1 MPDKSVEEIIRRAMQ
16 EGKFDDL
23 PGKGKPLQL
32 DQNPHEDPEW
42 RAAHYILK
50 TGGFS
55 LPWIESRNEI
65 ETNLLN
71 ARSALTQVWKWRLG
85 DNTDQIEPRL
95 IETEWER
102 SVDTFQEQ
110 IESINNKIRSFNLEV
125 PNIRFQLPLLNAD
138 QEIELITGS
147 PQS

>member
-1 MPDKSVEEIIRRAMQ
+1 MPNYSVEEIIRRAMQ
-16 EGKFDDL
+16 DGKFDDL

-55 LPWIESRNEI
+55 LPWIESLNEI

-71 ARSALTQVWKWRLG
+71 ARSALTQAWKWRKGANG
-85 DNTDQIEPRL
+85 DQFESQLLVTQWD
-95 IETEWER
+95 R
-102 SVDTFQEQ
+102 SVGTFQEQ
-110 IESINNKIRSFNLEV
+110 IESINKQIRSFNLEV
-125 PNIRFQLPLLNAD
+125 PNVRFQLPLLNAG
-138 QEIELITGS
+138 QEIERITGS

>member
-1 MPDKSVEEIIRRAMQ
+1 MPDKSVEEIIRRAIQ
-16 EGKFDDL
+16 EGKFDNL

-55 LPWIESRNEI
+55 LPWIESLNEI
-65 ETNLLN
+65 EANLLN
-71 ARSALTQVWKWRLG
+71 ARSALSQTWKWRQG
-85 DNTDQIEPRL
+85 DNGDNIEPHL
-95 IETEWER
+95 LKTEWER
-102 SVDTFQEQ
+102 SVDTFLEQ
-110 IESINNKIRSFNLEV
+110 VESINKQIRSFNLEV
-125 PNIRFQLPLLNAD
+125 PNVRFQLSLLNAD
-138 QEIELITGS
+138 LEIEQITRS

>member
-1 MPDKSVEEIIRRAMQ
+1 MPNNSVEKIIRRAMQ
-16 EGKFDDL
+16 DGKFDDL

-55 LPWIESRNEI
+55 LPWIESLNEI

-71 ARSALTQVWKWRLG
+71 ARSELTQAWRWRKG
-85 DNTDQIEPRL
+85 ANGDQIESQLFERQ
-95 IETEWER
+95 WER

-110 IESINNKIRSFNLEV
+110 IESINKQIRSFNLEV
-125 PNIRFQLPLLNAD
+125 PNVRFQLLLLNAD
-138 QEIELITGS
+138 QEIERITGS

>member
-1 MPDKSVEEIIRRAMQ
+1 MPDKPIEEIIRHAMH

-50 TGGFS
+50 SGGFS
-55 LPWIESRNEI
+55 LPWIESLNEI

-71 ARSALTQVWKWRLG
+71 ARSALTQAWKWRKG
-85 DNTDQIEPRL
+85 ADGDQIESL
-95 IETEWER
+95 LLETEWER
-102 SVDTFQEQ
+102 SVNTFQEQ
-110 IESINNKIRSFNLEV
+110 VESINKQIRSYNLEV
-125 PNIRFQLPLLNAD
+125 PNVRFQLPLVNAN
-138 QEIELITGS
+138 QEIERITRS

>member
-42 RAAHYILK
+42 QAAHYILK

-55 LPWIESRNEI
+55 LPWIESLNEI

-71 ARSALTQVWKWRLG
+71 ARRTLSQAWKWHQG
-85 DNTDQIEPRL
+85 DNGYQIDPHL
-95 IETEWER
+95 LETEWER
-102 SVDTFQEQ
+102 SVDTFLEQ
-110 IESINNKIRSFNLEV
+110 VESINKKIRSFNLEV
-125 PNIRFQLPLLNAD
+125 PNIRFQLPLINAN
-138 QEIELITGS
+138 QEIERITGS

>member
-50 TGGFS
+50 SGGFS
-55 LPWIESRNEI
+55 LSWIESLNEI

-71 ARSALTQVWKWRLG
+71 VRNALSQAWKWRQG
-85 DNTDQIEPRL
+85 DYGDQSEPRL
-95 IETEWER
+95 MDTEWRR
-102 SVDTFQEQ
+102 SVDTFREK
-110 IESINNKIRSFNLEV
+110 IKSINRQIRSYNLEV
-125 PNIRFQLPLLNAD
+125 PNVRFQLPLVNAD
-138 QEIELITGS
+138 QEIERITRS

>member
-1 MPDKSVEEIIRRAMQ
+1 MPNKSVEEIIRRAMQ
-16 EGKFDDL
+16 DGKFDDL

-55 LPWIESRNEI
+55 LPWIESLNEI

-71 ARSALTQVWKWRLG
+71 ARSALTQAWKWRKG
-85 DNTDQIEPRL
+85 ANRDQIESQL
-95 IETEWER
+95 LETQWER

-110 IESINNKIRSFNLEV
+110 IESINKQIRSFNLEV
-125 PNIRFQLPLLNAD
+125 PNVRFQLPLLNAG
-138 QEIELITGS
+138 QEIERITGS
-147 PQS
+147 PQF

>member
-1 MPDKSVEEIIRRAMQ
+1 MPDKSVEEIIRRAIQ
-16 EGKFDDL
+16 EGKFDNL

-55 LPWIESRNEI
+55 LPWIESLNEI
-65 ETNLLN
+65 EANLLN
-71 ARSALTQVWKWRLG
+71 ARSALSQTWKWRQG
-85 DNTDQIEPRL
+85 DNGDNIEPHL
-95 IETEWER
+95 LETEWER
-102 SVDTFQEQ
+102 SVDTFLEQ
-110 IESINNKIRSFNLEV
+110 VESINKQIRSFNLEV
-125 PNIRFQLPLLNAD
+125 PNVRFQLSLLNAD
-138 QEIELITGS
+138 LEIEQITRS

>member
-1 MPDKSVEEIIRRAMQ
+1 MPEKSVEEIIRRAIQ

-55 LPWIESRNEI
+55 LPWIESLNEI
-65 ETNLLN
+65 ESNLLN
-71 ARSALTQVWKWRLG
+71 ARSALSQAWMWRQG
-85 DNTDQIEPRL
+85 VNADQIEPHL
-95 IETEWER
+95 LEMEWER

-110 IESINNKIRSFNLEV
+110 VESINKQIRSFNLEV
-125 PNIRFQLPLLNAD
+125 PNVRLQLPLLNAGL
-138 QEIELITGS
+138 EIERITRS

>member
-42 RAAHYILK
+42 HAAYYILK
-50 TGGFS
+50 SGGFS
-55 LPWIESRNEI
+55 LPWIESLNEI

-71 ARSALTQVWKWRLG
+71 VRKALSQAWKWRKG
-85 DNTDQIEPRL
+85 ASGDQIEPQL
-95 IETEWER
+95 LETEWER

-110 IESINNKIRSFNLEV
+110 VESINKQIRSYNLEV
-125 PNIRFQLPLLNAD
+125 PNVRFQLPLVNAN
-138 QEIELITGS
+138 QEIERITRS